1 MSAPVAAEV
10 IARRDHRLY
19 TLLCEL
25 ARKGAVCPV
34 GDTLADAVG
43 APQTTTYAMLKRLE
57 RAGRITISV
66 HQAKGAPGQSNVYRV
81 IGIVG
86 TDWRTGHPERGKSMR
101 PRDEATE
108 LERAK
113 TFLRSRGP
121 VVYDRAVVTGG
132 PRGEWFQ
139 VDRRICTPED
149 LIALAR
155 QRGFEADAGV
165 RP

>member
-10 IARRDHRLY
+10 IARRDHLLY
-19 TLLCEL
+19 VLLCEL

-34 GDTLADAVG
+34 GDELADAVG
-43 APQTTTYAMLKRLE
+43 APTTTTYAMLKRLE
-57 RAGRITISV
+57 RAGRITVTI
-66 HQAKGAPGQSNVYRV
+66 HQARGAPGQSNVYRV

-86 TDWRTGHPERGKSMR
+86 TSWRTGHPERGKSMR
-101 PRDEATE
+101 RRAEATE

-132 PRGEWFQ
+132 PRGERFQ
-139 VDRRICTPED
+139 VDRRICTPDEV
-149 LIALAR
+149 IALAR
-155 QRGFEADAGV
+155 HRGFESGALS
-165 RP
+165 